1 MPGAGVTLSLSL
13 SLLLFFCSPSRSP
26 STLFHSSFSSSLSF
40 QFFFLFFV
48 PPRLF
53 YVFSTPARFLSSIS
67 CIFAKKKKKR
77 RRNFARRNIL
87 PREEQ
92 KSASSRPRHFSSRWK
107 TISTPVNPVNQWWMI
122 AKLSRSRVP
131 LLLAGTA
138 DCAILR
144 FLAIP
149 SGIFASPSKMSKSP
163 SDYCLLYHW

>member
-1 MPGAGVTLSLSL
+1 MLHSLSLSL
-13 SLLLFFCSPSRSP
+13 SCFSFVLLLDLPPFCSTLVSPLPSLSN
-26 STLFHSSFSSSLSF
+26 FSSSSSSL
-40 QFFFLFFV
+40 
-48 PPRLF
+48 PPRRLF

-67 CIFAKKKKKR
+67 CIFAKKKKKKR